1 MLLLDVSSPKPPVT
15 PSPEPQ
21 KPENDLTIDEI
32 AAKSRIPSRTI
43 RFYQSKG
50 VLGAPTVRGR
60 LAYYGPTHLERL
72 KLIAQLQDR
81 GLRIDAIRDLTAR
94 IDRGE
99 LDVGEWLGLDAEIR
113 APWGEDRPRTMTEA
127 ELLELAGEARR
138 DGLVADLVRKE
149 VLSRDGDVFFVA
161 SPAALRLVLKLEHAG
176 VPGSVAVSAMKILEK
191 HLGRASQELAEFFL
205 ERAKRDEVFET
216 PTAVEEM
223 RPIALEA
230 VRLVFARE
238 MEKVMRE
245 LAESGKTARLGKKKK
260 A

>member
-1 MLLLDVSSPKPPVT
+1 MLLLDVSTPKA
-15 PSPEPQ
+15 PEN
-21 KPENDLTIDEI
+21 PENDLTIDEI

-60 LAYYGPTHLERL
+60 VAYYGPSHLERL

-81 GLRIDAIRDLTAR
+81 GLRIDAIRDLTGR
-94 IDRGE
+94 IDKGE

-127 ELLELAGEARR
+127 EILELAGPARR
-138 DGLVADLVRKE
+138 DGLIADLVRKE
-149 VLSRDGDVFFVA
+149 VLTRDGDVFFVA
-161 SPAALRLVLKLEHAG
+161 SPSGLRLMLKLEHAG
-176 VPGSVAVSAMKILEK
+176 VPVSVAVAAMKILEK
-191 HLGRASQELAEFFL
+191 HLGRASTELAEFFL
-205 ERAKRDEVFET
+205 DRARREEVFESS
-216 PTAVEEM
+216 TAVEEL

-245 LAESGKTARLGKKKK
+245 MAESGKTARLGKKKPSR
-260 A
+260 

>member
-1 MLLLDVSSPKPPVT
+1 MLLLDVSSQPKVT
-15 PSPEPQ
+15 ES
-21 KPENDLTIDEI
+21 PENDLTIDEI

-60 LAYYGPTHLERL
+60 VAYYGPSHLERL

-113 APWGEDRPRTMTEA
+113 APWGEDRPRTMSEA
-127 ELLELAGEARR
+127 EILEMAGPARR
-138 DGLVADLVRKE
+138 DGLLADLVRKE
-149 VLSRDGDVFFVA
+149 VISRRDADVFFVP
-161 SPAALRLVLKLEHAG
+161 SPTALRLVLKLEAG
-176 VPGSVAVSAMKILEK
+176 GVGVSAAVGAMKILEK
-191 HLGRASQELAEFFL
+191 HLGRASQELAEFLL
-205 ERAKRDEVFET
+205 ERARRDEVFESAT
-216 PTAVEEM
+216 GVEEL
-223 RPIALEA
+223 RPIALDA

-245 LAESGKTARLGKKKK
+245 MAESGKTAKLGKKKPR
-260 A
+260 

>member
-1 MLLLDVSSPKPPVT
+1 MLLLDVSSPKA
-15 PSPEPQ
+15 PES
-21 KPENDLTIDEI
+21 PENDLTIDEI

-60 LAYYGPTHLERL
+60 VAYYGPTHLERL

-81 GLRIDAIRDLTAR
+81 GLRIDAIRDLTGR
-94 IDRGE
+94 IDKGE
-99 LDVGEWLGLDAEIR
+99 LDVGEWLGLDAELR

-127 ELLELAGEARR
+127 EILEQAGEAKR
-138 DGLVADLVRKE
+138 DGLLADLVRKE
-149 VLSRDGDVFFVA
+149 VITRDGDVFFVQ
-161 SPAALRLVLKLEHAG
+161 SPNALRLVLKLEHAG
-176 VPGSVAVSAMKILEK
+176 VPVSIAVAGMKILEK
-191 HLGRASQELAEFFL
+191 HLGRAAQELAEFFL
-205 ERAKRDEVFET
+205 ERARKEEVFES
-216 PTAVEEM
+216 PSGVEEA

-245 LAESGKTARLGKKKK
+245 LAESGKTAKLGKRKSH
-260 A
+260 AR